1 MYMQIG
7 YRYSKPNFPNRTT
20 TASNLKIIKE
30 NCDLDYNA
38 IKPWFYFQCYLK
50 FNQPTQG
57 VPREYPLCAVQMKSR
72 MSAAKDSETCI
83 RRTNTPTNL
92 NPDKYCDALG
102 DKNVIGFFK
111 DVPED
116 YKPEK
121 KSIILA
127 MARVRLH
134 WVKIWVIIHYQMH
147 LEKYEIFQTL
157 NYMYT
162 VAGCTVDI
170 FTLYLIDI
178 DIFYIWFNKLDQTFL
193 YC

>member
-1 MYMQIG
+1 M
-7 YRYSKPNFPNRTT
+7 
-20 TASNLKIIKE
+20 
-30 NCDLDYNA
+30 
-38 IKPWFYFQCYLK
+38 K

-72 MSAAKDSETCI
+72 MAAAKDSETCI

-127 MARVRLH
+127 MARVR
-134 WVKIWVIIHYQMH
+134 
-147 LEKYEIFQTL
+147 
-157 NYMYT
+157 
-162 VAGCTVDI
+162 
-170 FTLYLIDI
+170 
-178 DIFYIWFNKLDQTFL
+178 
-193 YC
+193 

>member
-1 MYMQIG
+1 MIQIV
-7 YRYSKPNFPNRTT
+7 TL
-20 TASNLKIIKE
+20 SNTDFI
-30 NCDLDYNA
+30 
-38 IKPWFYFQCYLK
+38 FQCYLK

-72 MSAAKDSETCI
+72 MAAAKDSETCI

-134 WVKIWVIIHYQMH
+134 
-147 LEKYEIFQTL
+147 
-157 NYMYT
+157 
-162 VAGCTVDI
+162 
-170 FTLYLIDI
+170 
-178 DIFYIWFNKLDQTFL
+178 
-193 YC
+193 